1 MASTNITNIKN
12 AFTLNNTLGGNVGNQ
27 TTNDPTKPLSSY
39 ELITSKIQTFT
50 FIPRSNSNPTTT
62 IKEEFGKIE
71 VNKDTTSKFEIGT
84 ARTPIYYRAGWYS
97 TITKNPQFP
106 PNPQYKDKDTSYNIK
121 DKTKDAGTYP
131 NDESIANTL
140 YQFLDDVFINFGEK
154 MVSLDLNSDKS
165 KLEFTFASQESA
177 LSNSNEENAGGP
189 PGKTIASFTNSG
201 DLARARFAWIEW
213 FIKEYIKKIDERFTK
228 NNFYSRKSEM
238 FKTVIKGIPT
248 SPLKIDIK
256 PKIVLPF
263 TPYGDTQLESGAPAN
278 AKFQIPL
285 YFQNGLDNKKL
296 WDNRERINDN
306 LGTFEIPQGI
316 KNLASGKSAKVLLEE
331 LKKLYGTE
339 QRSVIDFRGEL
350 SLETFSLRCGSNFE
364 IKSKVA
370 SPPNFENVEF
380 ITNESIPNEIRN
392 NIKLIGN
399 PIYVPD
405 RFGNTADGTALPYF
419 LSGASDYIERD
430 IMGFLL
436 QIINKSYPDS
446 KAFKDIG
453 YKDVSAW
460 KYIETNWPKWVATLS
475 AEEPG
480 VGAQA
485 GNNVFK
491 SGVRQLISDQNNRI
505 NTYSLFVKSQNR
517 EFFDKYRKIV
527 GAFATGMSNIN
538 SNKLEYSKS
547 SEGISGITAFKNLIN
562 RNSPNEGYNDFK
574 TFVEKGLDNKL
585 VEVKFYD
592 PNDTGKAEYSFCLP
606 TSGNKIYSYG
616 IFGSTIYNITVKC
629 GNNLCRRNTR

>member
-1 MASTNITNIKN
+1 ML
-12 AFTLNNTLGGNVGNQ
+12 F
-27 TTNDPTKPLSSY
+27 
-39 ELITSKIQTFT
+39 
-50 FIPRSNSNPTTT
+50 RS
-62 IKEEFGKIE
+62 E
-71 VNKDTTSKFEIGT
+71 
-84 ARTPIYYRAGWYS
+84 
-97 TITKNPQFP
+97 
-106 PNPQYKDKDTSYNIK
+106 
-121 DKTKDAGTYP
+121 AGTSP

-140 YQFLDDVFINFGEK
+140 YLFLDDVFINFGEK

-177 LSNSNEENAGGP
+177 LPNSNEENAGGP

-248 SPLKIDIK
+248 ASKLKIDIK

-316 KNLASGKSAKVLLEE
+316 KNLAPGKTAKQLLDE
-331 LKKLYGTE
+331 LRKLYGTE

-350 SLETFSLRCGSNFE
+350 SLETFSLRCGSNF
-364 IKSKVA
+364 KSTSKVA

-399 PIYVPD
+399 PLYVPD

-419 LSGASDYIERD
+419 LSGASDSIERD

-436 QIINKSYPDS
+436 QIINKSYPNS
-446 KAFKDIG
+446 KAFKDINYVEEG
-453 YKDVSAW
+453 SAW
-460 KYIETNWPKWVATLS
+460 KYIETNWLKWVATLS

-480 VGAQA
+480 VGVQA

-491 SGVRQLISDQNNRI
+491 SGVRQLISDQINKI

-527 GAFATGMSNIN
+527 GAFATGMRNIN
-538 SNKLEYSKS
+538 SNRIDYSKS
-547 SEGISGITAFKNLIN
+547 DEGISGKSAFKNLIN
-562 RNSPNEGYNDFK
+562 SSLPTEGYNDFK
-574 TFVEKGLDNKL
+574 DFVERGLDNKL
-585 VEVKFYD
+585 VDVKFY
-592 PNDTGKAEYSFCLP
+592 NLYGDTKDYEFCLP
-606 TSGNKIYSYG
+606 KIG
-616 IFGSTIYNITVKC
+616 RAHV
-629 GNNLCRRNTR
+629 